1 MSKTLPAHMAVVA
14 IGTILAQLVNIV
26 GFLVASRILTPTDF
40 GLFGIHIAISA
51 PLAILATGRFEVAF
65 IRARLKTK
73 VVNLFVLAVLS
84 VLVFAVTA
92 TVILAAVLALMGPV
106 TGLSLAVVDALLI
119 SQALVNC
126 TVQLNTYNGSF
137 YLIALSRVLG
147 AVAAQICIVVLAVS
161 MGTGHHALGIGMA
174 VGMLLST
181 ALSLVGNALWLK
193 DAVRTVR
200 PVRIRTMALR
210 NASYL
215 LFNGPQALASALQET
230 AAVSVI
236 TAFFGQA
243 ATGLYVFANRIM
255 RAPISIVAESV
266 GRVLQKQ
273 MGDMSERSLADRRTF
288 LRASTSYLV
297 TIALVFGVTVWIV
310 ATPVVA
316 LLFSAEWQQIGA
328 LVRAGAPYYATYLV
342 ASSLAAI
349 PLATGDH
356 RPMALLGVIGS
367 CLYAG
372 LLAVAGV
379 IETDFARAFF
389 IVSMSMAGYFFMFVC
404 VVHYV
409 VVGRHA
415 R

>member
-1 MSKTLPAHMAVVA
+1 MSKTSPAHMAVVA
-14 IGTILAQLVNIV
+14 GGTILAQLVNIV
-26 GFLVASRILTPTDF
+26 GFLVATRILTPTDF
-40 GLFGIHIAISA
+40 GLFGVHIAISA
-51 PLAILATGRFEVAF
+51 PLAILATGRYEVAF

-73 VVNLFVLAVLS
+73 VANLFILAVLS
-84 VLVFAVTA
+84 TIVFALAAIV
-92 TVILAAVLALMGPV
+92 VLAAVLALVGPV
-106 TGLSLAVVDALLI
+106 PGFSLTVVGALLT

-126 TVQLNTYNGSF
+126 TVQLNTYNGGF

-147 AVAAQICIVVLAVS
+147 AVAAQICIVVLAVAA
-161 MGTGHHALGIGMA
+161 GAGHHALGFGMAIGMLVSA
-174 VGMLLST
+174 
-181 ALSLVGNALWLK
+181 ALSFVGNAPWLK

-200 PVRIRTMALR
+200 PARIRTMALR
-210 NASYL
+210 NTSYL

-243 ATGLYVFANRIM
+243 ATGLYVFANRMM
-255 RAPISIVAESV
+255 RAPISIVAESA

-273 MGDMSERSLADRRTF
+273 IGDMAEMSLADRRRF
-288 LRASTSYLV
+288 LRTSTSYLAA
-297 TIALVFGVTVWIV
+297 IALAFGVAVWIM
-310 ATPVVA
+310 AMPVVT
-316 LLFSAEWQQIGA
+316 LLFSAEWQKIGA
-328 LVRAGAPYYATYLV
+328 LIRAGAPYYATYLV

-356 RPMALLGVIGS
+356 RPMALLGMIGS
-367 CLYAG
+367 CLYAV
-372 LLAVAGV
+372 LLAVTGV
-379 IETDFARAFF
+379 FETDFPRAFF
-389 IVSMSMAGYFFMFVC
+389 IVSMVMAAYFFIFVY